1 MPMMQTMTRLSAS
14 TVISFNL
21 PVAAY
26 SASLPRRGLTDMAT
40 ISPDKMLE
48 IEDRLREMRAAI
60 LSLEA
65 ARRDSSGVVELDQ
78 SRTGR
83 LSRMDALQ
91 LQAMAQAEQVRSQV
105 ELRQIEAALERL
117 KSGDFG
123 VAPIA
128 ANRLQRLA
136 ST

>member
-1 MPMMQTMTRLSAS
+1 
-14 TVISFNL
+14 
-21 PVAAY
+21 
-26 SASLPRRGLTDMAT
+26 
-40 ISPDKMLE
+40 
-48 IEDRLREMRAAI
+48 
-60 LSLEA
+60 
-65 ARRDSSGVVELDQ
+65 
-78 SRTGR
+78 
-83 LSRMDALQ
+83 MDALQ